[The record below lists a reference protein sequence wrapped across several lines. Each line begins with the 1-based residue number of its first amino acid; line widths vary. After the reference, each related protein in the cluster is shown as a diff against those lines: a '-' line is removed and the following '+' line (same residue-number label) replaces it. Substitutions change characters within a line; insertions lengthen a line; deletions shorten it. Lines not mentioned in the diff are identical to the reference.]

1 MTPPLIRARITAE
14 HRGSY
19 KARAEASEFDALV
32 TGKMTYEARDRADLP
47 AVGDWVSIEPIDDR
61 QAVIRE
67 IEPRRSAFV
76 RKVAGFE
83 SDAQVVAANVDVV
96 FVVEALDPGPNARR
110 IERYLTVA
118 WESGAMPVVV
128 LTKSDIGEDVA
139 ESLAAVEASAPG
151 VDVHA
156 VSAVTGD
163 GLDGLRPYVGAGST
177 AATLGPSGAG
187 KSSLI
192 NALAMSEVMATN
204 DVRWDGKGR
213 HTTTHRELVDLP
225 GGGAIIDTP
234 GMRELQL
241 WEGEDGI
248 DRSFSDIAAL
258 AEQCK
263 FRDCAH
269 DSEPGCAVQAAL
281 LTGELSS
288 ERYANYRKQLREL
301 AAIARKK
308 DKRLANQEAK
318 KWKQITKEMRTSYKT
333 RAKP

>member
-1 MTPPLIRARITAE
+1 MTDLLRARVIAE

-19 KARAEASEFDALV
+19 KTSSERGELDALV
-32 TGKMTYEARDRADLP
+32 PGRMTYEARGRDDLP
-47 AVGDWVSIEPIDDR
+47 TVGDWVEIEPIDDR
-61 QAVIRE
+61 QAVIRS
-67 IEPRRSAFV
+67 IEPRKSAFV

-83 SDAQVVAANVDVV
+83 SEAQVVAANVDVV
-96 FVVEALDPGPNARR
+96 FVVEPLDPGPNARR

-139 ESLAAVEASAPG
+139 ASLASVESSAPG
-151 VDVHA
+151 VEVHT

-163 GLDGLRPYVGAGST
+163 GLDGLREHVGPGT
-177 AATLGPSGAG
+177 TTTMLGPSGAG

-192 NALAMSEVMATN
+192 NALAGAEVMVTN

-213 HTTTHRELVDLP
+213 HTTTHRQLIELPD
-225 GGGAIIDTP
+225 GGAIIDTP

-241 WEGEDGI
+241 WEGDEGI
-248 DRSFSDIAAL
+248 DRSFSDIAAF
-258 AEQCK
+258 AEHCR

-269 DSEPGCAVQAAL
+269 ESEPGCAVRAAL
-281 LTGELSS
+281 ESGELSAA
-288 ERYANYRKQLREL
+288 RYANYRKQLREL

-308 DKRLANQEAK
+308 DKRLANAEAK
-318 KWKQITKEMRTSYKT
+318 KWKKITKDMRAQYSARPKG
-333 RAKP
+333 R

>member
-1 MTPPLIRARITAE
+1 
-14 HRGSY
+14 
-19 KARAEASEFDALV
+19 
-32 TGKMTYEARDRADLP
+32 MTYDARDRADLP
-47 AVGDWVSIEPIDDR
+47 AVGDWVSIEPIDGK

-83 SDAQVVAANVDVV
+83 SDAQIVAANVDVV
-96 FVVEALDPGPNARR
+96 FVVEPLDPGPNVRR

-139 ESLAAVEASAPG
+139 DSLASVESSAPG

-163 GLDGLRPYVGAGST
+163 GLDGLRAYLENGST

-192 NALAMSEVMATN
+192 NALAMAEVMATN
-204 DVRWDGKGR
+204 EIRWDGKGR
-213 HTTTHRELVDLP
+213 HTTTHRELVDIP
-225 GGGAIIDTP
+225 SGGSIIDTP

-241 WEGEDGI
+241 WEGDDGI
-248 DRSFSDIAAL
+248 DRSFSDIAAF

-269 DSEPGCAVQAAL
+269 ESEPGCAVKAAL
-281 LTGELSS
+281 DSGELSA
-288 ERYANYRKQLREL
+288 ERYANYCKQLREL

-308 DKRLANQEAK
+308 DKKLANDEAK
-318 KWKQITKEMRTSYKT
+318 RWKQITKEMRTTYKT
-333 RAKP
+333 RSKP